1 MPATGCSASNRQQM
15 KKIKILLLITI
26 SFLAPCT
33 IYPQSGKAV
42 IKFRTMQHDFGEIE
56 ENKGPVSTEFVFS
69 NEGTLPLVLGSVIP
83 TCGCTSPEWTKQPIM
98 PGKLGSINVK
108 FDPRNRPG
116 PFSKSIKVNS
126 NAENP
131 VVILTIKGNV
141 KSGGNSPA
149 ELRFSIG
156 GLKLQN
162 IHAAFGTVLKGNV
175 QKKSIEVMNGLSD
188 TPLTVSFKKVQPH
201 IAIEMK
207 PSTLNPGERGV
218 IEIEFN
224 SNKLDDWD
232 YNVNRI
238 EILINN
244 QQHKDNLL
252 TATAVVKEDF
262 SKLTPE
268 DLLKA
273 PRISFD
279 TEKINFGTM
288 PQNKKTEFEY
298 TLTNTGSSDLMIR
311 KVRASCGCTAVEP
324 ETNIIAPGKSAK
336 IKAVFNSSGKSGSQ
350 RYTITVISNDP
361 KRYKKILWLEGNV
374 IKD

>member
-1 MPATGCSASNRQQM
+1 M